1 MIDFNNLTQA
11 QKEFFNEMW
20 ENHQQESKQSE
31 DSINSFTAYLERRRK
46 QEDAQMEAAEIL
58 KSKMR

>member
-1 MIDFNNLTQA
+1 MIDFSNLTPE
-11 QKEFFNEMW
+11 QKAFFNEMW

-46 QEDAQMEAAEIL
+46 QEDDQARAAEVL

>member
-1 MIDFNNLTQA
+1 MIDFSNLTPE
-11 QKEFFNEMW
+11 QKAFFNEMW

-46 QEDAQMEAAEIL
+46 QEDDQERAAEVL
-58 KSKMR
+58 KSRMR

>member
-46 QEDAQMEAAEIL
+46 HEEAQAEAAEVL
-58 KSKMR
+58 KTKMR